1 MFYYLKGIITVLDS
15 YMAVVDCG
23 GVGYACHTTAYTQ
36 SSLKIGEAAMLY
48 TFCNIREDAFDIF
61 GFSTQ
66 QELDAFKMLIGI
78 SGVGPKAALAI
89 LSSNSPSDLAAAVAT
104 ENEKALMAAPGIGK
118 KLAQRI
124 LLELK
129 DKMNGELAAVGGGG
143 AWLPSASSG
152 GAKANEVSS
161 ALTVLGY
168 SPAEISSALKGV
180 DMDKLSVEDAI
191 KLVLKN
197 TLK

>member
-36 SSLKIGEAAMLY
+36 SSLKIGEAATLY

-61 GFSTQ
+61 GFATQ
-66 QELDAFKMLIGI
+66 QELEAFKMLIAI

-89 LSSNSPSDLAAAVAT
+89 LSSNSPADLASAVAL

-129 DKMNGELAAVGGGG
+129 DKMSGELAVSGGQS
-143 AWLPSASSG
+143 WLPAGASAGGSKSG
-152 GAKANEVSS
+152 EISS
-161 ALTVLGY
+161 ALAVLGY

-180 DMDKLSVEDAI
+180 DIDKLSVEDAI

>member
-1 MFYYLKGIITVLDS
+1 MFYYLKGIITVLES

-36 SSLKIGEAAMLY
+36 SSLKIGEAATLY

-61 GFSTQ
+61 GFFTQ
-66 QELDAFKMLIGI
+66 QELEAFKMLIGI

-89 LSSNSPSDLAAAVAT
+89 LSANSPADLASAVAL

-129 DKMNGELAAVGGGG
+129 DKMSGDFV
-143 AWLPSASSG
+143 SSG
-152 GAKANEVSS
+152 GDSWLPAGVPTGGTKAGDISS
-161 ALTVLGY
+161 ALGVLGY

-180 DMDKLSVEDAI
+180 DIEKLSVEDAI

-197 TLK
+197 SLK